1 MDKDFYVIELYRQV
15 GAWSGK
21 ANPYYRCGNGVTP
34 NLELARKYATLET
47 AQKNM
52 TKRKYP
58 FAKIRKVINGELEE
72 TK

>member
-1 MDKDFYVIELYRQV
+1 MDKEFYVIELYRQV
-15 GAWSGK
+15 GSWSGK
-21 ANPYYRCGNGVTP
+21 ANPYYRCGSGVTP
-34 NLELARKYATLET
+34 NLELARKYTTFET

-58 FAKIRKVINGELEE
+58 FSKIYKVVNGELEE